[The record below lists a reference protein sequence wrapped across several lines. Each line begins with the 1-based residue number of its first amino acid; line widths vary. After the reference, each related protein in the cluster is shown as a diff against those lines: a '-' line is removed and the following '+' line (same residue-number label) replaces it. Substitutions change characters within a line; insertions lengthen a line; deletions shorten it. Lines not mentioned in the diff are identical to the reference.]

1 MQGLL
6 NPDQLATWKV
16 FLRAHA
22 SLMRVFE
29 QTLQAEHGIALTWL
43 DVLVQLS
50 LEPEQRMTHKRLG
63 ERMTV
68 AITGSGITRLVDRMA
83 AAGLLR
89 REPSSE
95 DRRQS
100 YVVMT
105 DEGAAALDRAL
116 PTQEHDVYERFARHL
131 RDEDSRVLFSFLKR
145 VLGEE

>member
-50 LEPEQRMTHKRLG
+50 LEPDKRMTHRRLG

-89 REPSSE
+89 RHWYRFVSGKPATRSGRSSC
-95 DRRQS
+95 
-100 YVVMT
+100 
-105 DEGAAALDRAL
+105 AC
-116 PTQEHDVYERFARHL
+116 
-131 RDEDSRVLFSFLKR
+131 
-145 VLGEE
+145 LG